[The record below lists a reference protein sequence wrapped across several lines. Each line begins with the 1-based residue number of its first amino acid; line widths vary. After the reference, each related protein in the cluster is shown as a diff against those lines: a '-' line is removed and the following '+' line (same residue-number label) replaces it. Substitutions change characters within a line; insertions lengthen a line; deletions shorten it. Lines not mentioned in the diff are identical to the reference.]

1 MSSPLT
7 RHEQPTSEFDE
18 PDEGEVPWRHLQV
31 SLIAGAGGRVG
42 RTDNHRRACQCDTE
56 PPEDHG
62 GGVVREVL
70 TAAKLCR
77 SPAQRSRPA
86 TASIRRKVSGESS
99 IVAAAAF
106 SRSRSARRDPGM
118 A

>member
-18 PDEGEVPWRHLQV
+18 PDERG
-31 SLIAGAGGRVG
+31 GAMAASTRFPDCWCRRKGR
-42 RTDNHRRACQCDTE
+42 RTGNHRRACQCDTE
-56 PPEDHG
+56 PPEGHG

-70 TAAKLCR
+70 TAAKLWR

-106 SRSRSARRDPGM
+106 STSRSARRDPGM